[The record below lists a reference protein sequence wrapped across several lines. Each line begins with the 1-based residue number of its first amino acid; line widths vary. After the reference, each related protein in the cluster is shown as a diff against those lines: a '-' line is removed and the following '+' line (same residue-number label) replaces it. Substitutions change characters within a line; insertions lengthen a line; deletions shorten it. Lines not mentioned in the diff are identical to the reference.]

1 MKVLFVMSVVC
12 AFLSFLLVGALS
24 AMTIIPKRGA
34 EDLRTRIELLGIGG
48 AIIWGWLA
56 IWARKRRAISQTV
69 ALRSIGQALVLLSV
83 IYSLGIVLGFLS

>member
-1 MKVLFVMSVVC
+1 MCILE
-12 AFLSFLLVGALS
+12 LSIGGSTFS
-24 AMTIIPKRGA
+24 NDNYPERGA